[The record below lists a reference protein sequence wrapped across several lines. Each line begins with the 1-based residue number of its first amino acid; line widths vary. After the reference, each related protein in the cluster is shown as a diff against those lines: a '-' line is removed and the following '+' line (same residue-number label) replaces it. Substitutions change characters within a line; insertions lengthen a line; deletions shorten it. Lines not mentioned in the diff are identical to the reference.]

1 MRVSWPMSVSRKR
14 NERPILL
21 PFGNYEQI
29 EHNYLTRFM
38 LHSIPLPEPIPLAPL
53 LHKLRTDRASAERDR
68 TYNRYEFNSLC
79 IENGGEIFRNSGVDI
94 AFV

>member
-68 TYNRYEFNSLC
+68 T
-79 IENGGEIFRNSGVDI
+79 
-94 AFV
+94 